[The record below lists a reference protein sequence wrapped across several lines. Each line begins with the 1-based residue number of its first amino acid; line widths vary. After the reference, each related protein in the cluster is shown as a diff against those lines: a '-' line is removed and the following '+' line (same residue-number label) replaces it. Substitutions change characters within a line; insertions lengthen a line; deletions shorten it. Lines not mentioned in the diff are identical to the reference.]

1 MATISPSGSW
11 HAKGVYISTW
21 SSVTTSG
28 DTINYESAARLP
40 DKTVQV
46 DGEFGSGPAVVTM
59 LGRTSTTASGI
70 VLTDPQGNNLTFS
83 AAGHSIIA
91 ENPEFV
97 GFTVSGSSASTSVN
111 VRIISS
117 A

>member
-1 MATISPSGSW
+1 MATVNPKGEW

-21 SSVTTSG
+21 TGATSSG
-28 DTINYESAARLP
+28 DTIGYESASRLP

-59 LGRTSTTASGI
+59 IGRTSTSASGI

-97 GFTVSGSSASTSVN
+97 GFTVSGASASTSVN
-111 VRIISS
+111 VRMISS